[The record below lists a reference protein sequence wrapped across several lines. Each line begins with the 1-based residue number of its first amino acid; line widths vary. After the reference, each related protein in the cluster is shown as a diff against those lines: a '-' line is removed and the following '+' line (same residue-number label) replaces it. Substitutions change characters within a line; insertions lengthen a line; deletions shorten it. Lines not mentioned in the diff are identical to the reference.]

1 MFCPKCGTDHGDRAV
16 RFCPVCGTDINAGVS
31 QNQNVSHNQ
40 HVPQS
45 QYVPQRQSAPVRQ
58 SGQAANANPKTGMS
72 LGTKIAL
79 ILVAAVVLFAVVIE
93 VLSLFTDPWARK
105 EDSEPEQVETVP
117 TEPPVYMPDCVGMYY
132 EEANE
137 FFLAENYTPTFTFEF
152 DEVVEMD
159 RIISQNIPEGT
170 ELPADEPIVFVV
182 SKGRDIAPEG
192 YNQKVVVTAG
202 AGSSYATMT
211 LFDWEDGQWVSK
223 FSCDATV
230 GKKGIASDYREGSKK
245 TPLGTFKL
253 GVAMSANSISNADW
267 PFYRVTSDTCVV
279 DDSSSPMY
287 NTIQSKRSLP
297 SWVSYDPIG
306 NTIVQ
311 GYCNVCIYI
320 EHNGSGLSTENVVPG
335 MGSVITI
342 CGRNP
347 GLVPTN
353 GCVDISAADMNT
365 LLELL
370 DYSKDPHI
378 EITVQ

>member
-16 RFCPVCGTDINAGVS
+16 RFCPVCGTDLSTPAS
-31 QNQNVSHNQ
+31 QDHHGSTNQTQNTGRNSKTKMSVGTMIA
-40 HVPQS
+40 VII
-45 QYVPQRQSAPVRQ
+45 
-58 SGQAANANPKTGMS
+58 AAFVV
-72 LGTKIAL
+72 LV
-79 ILVAAVVLFAVVIE
+79 VAAVDVIME
-93 VLSLFTDPWARK
+93 VGPLNKKA
-105 EDSEPEQVETVP
+105 EPEQVETVP

-170 ELPADEPIVFVV
+170 ELPVDEPIAFVV

-253 GVAMSANSISNADW
+253 GVALSANSISNADW

-306 NTIVQ
+306 NSIINK
-311 GYCNVCIYI
+311 GNVSIYI
-320 EHNGSGLSTENVVPG
+320 EHNGNGLTNENVVPG

-342 CGRNP
+342 CGRTP
-347 GLVPTN
+347 RLVPTN
-353 GCVDISAADMNT
+353 GCIDISAADMNT